1 MLGWK
6 VYYLIP
12 LFSREEKKNDK
23 KKTLSLILQMECT
36 ELENVKYENLMKH
49 QVDAFQSQWLH
60 LMEFCSERQVLSIKE
75 KVLSKGGS
83 NLDFF

>member
-1 MLGWK
+1 
-6 VYYLIP
+6 
-12 LFSREEKKNDK
+12 
-23 KKTLSLILQMECT
+23 MECT